1 MQFPDANWE
10 RLCGLVAEAFRMDG
24 SERAR
29 LAGSRAARIT
39 GALPYLAGCR
49 NPERTALAHL
59 AAFVLACRGGTRK
72 VFDHGPGDVAGPL
85 ARLEPIA
92 RFPGGDPA
100 VIRKGMALLGLLM
113 LGGYER
119 DREKDTA
126 GGEYNPLN
134 SGAWKAGE
142 VRARLQ
148 AEAASAKVPELDA
161 IISTDEASVRGYWDG

>member
-1 MQFPDANWE
+1 MQFLDADWE
-10 RLCGLVAEAFRMDG
+10 RLTGLIAETFRIDD

-29 LAGSRAARIT
+29 LTASRAARIT

-59 AAFVLACRGGTRK
+59 AVFVLASRGGARK
-72 VFDHGPGDVAGPL
+72 VFDHAPADDAEPL
-85 ARLEPIA
+85 ARLEPIG

-119 DREKDTA
+119 DREKDA
-126 GGEYNPLN
+126 ASGEYNPLN
-134 SGAWKAGE
+134 SGTWKAGE
-142 VRARLQ
+142 GRARLA

-161 IISTDEASVRGYWDG
+161 ILGTDEAVRGFWEG

>member
-1 MQFPDANWE
+1 MMFDDSEWA
-10 RLCGLVAEAFRMDG
+10 RLTSLITEVFRMDDA
-24 SERAR
+24 ERVR
-29 LAGSRAARIT
+29 LESSRAARIT

-59 AAFVLACRGGTRK
+59 AAFVLACRGGARK
-72 VFDHGPGDVAGPL
+72 VFDHGPADDAEIL
-85 ARLEPIA
+85 ARLEPVG

-119 DREKDTA
+119 DRENDA
-126 GGEYNPLN
+126 VSGEYNPLN
-134 SGAWKAGE
+134 SGAWKAE
-142 VRARLQ
+142 EIRARLA

-161 IISTDEASVRGYWDG
+161 IIRTDEASVRGFWDA

>member
-1 MQFPDANWE
+1 MQFLDADWE
-10 RLCGLVAEAFRMDG
+10 RLTNLVAVAFRMDD
-24 SERAR
+24 SERTR

-49 NPERTALAHL
+49 NPERTALTHL

-72 VFDHGPGDVAGPL
+72 IFDHTPADDAEIL

-113 LGGYER
+113 LGGYEK
-119 DREKDTA
+119 DREKDA
-126 GGEYNPLN
+126 ASGEYNPLN
-134 SGAWKAGE
+134 SGAWRVEE
-142 VRARLQ
+142 VRARLL

-161 IISTDEASVRGYWDG
+161 IISTDEASVRGFWDD

>member
-1 MQFPDANWE
+1 MTFSDETWT
-10 RLCGLVAEAFRMDG
+10 RLTGLIAEAFRMDG
-24 SERAR
+24 SERVR

-49 NPERTALAHL
+49 NPERTALSHL
-59 AAFVLACRGGTRK
+59 AAFVLACRGGSRK
-72 VFDHGPGDVAGPL
+72 VFDHGPADDAEPL
-85 ARLEPIA
+85 ARLEPIG

-119 DREKDTA
+119 DREKDA
-126 GGEYNPLN
+126 ARGEYNPLN

-142 VRARLQ
+142 VRARLA

-161 IISTDEASVRGYWDG
+161 ILTADEAVRGFWEG